1 MKITQRILALVCFC
15 LVLLGCEQKDKAS
28 LLVGTIAGPETR
40 LMEIAKK
47 VAYEKYGLNIKIV
60 EFQDY
65 ATPNVVLNDG
75 RIDANVFQHQPY
87 LDSVIKARHFPLVA
101 VGRTF
106 VYPVGIY
113 SSSVHDLNDV
123 PEHAKV
129 TLPNDPSNNA
139 RALLLLQKAGLITLD
154 ASKGLSVTQQ
164 DITDNPKQLDFI
176 ELDAAQLPRTL
187 QDVSLAVINTNNAV
201 AAGLMPS
208 KDALFL
214 EDKNSP
220 YANLIVTR
228 VSEKDDPR
236 IQQLVETLHS
246 QEVMEEA
253 KKLFENQAIPA
264 W

>member
-1 MKITQRILALVCFC
+1 MIFTQRITAILCFC
-15 LVLLGCEQKDKAS
+15 LALLGCQQKDKET
-28 LLVGTIAGPETR
+28 LLVGTIAGPETQ
-40 LMEIAKK
+40 LMQVAKK
-47 VAYEKYGLNIKIV
+47 VAHAKYGLNIKIV

-87 LDSVIKARHFPLVA
+87 LDEVIKARGYQLVA
-101 VGRTF
+101 VGKTF

-113 SSSVHDLNDV
+113 SLSIKNINDV
-123 PEHAKV
+123 PQHAKV

-139 RALLLLQKAGLITLD
+139 RALLLLQKAGLIKLD
-154 ASKGLSVTQQ
+154 PGKGLMVSQQ
-164 DITDNPKQLDFI
+164 DIKDNPKQLEFI
-176 ELDAAQLPRTL
+176 EMDAAQLPRTL
-187 QDVSLAVINTNNAV
+187 QDVSLAVINTNYAV

-228 VSEKDDPR
+228 ISEKDDPR
-236 IQQLVETLHS
+236 IQQLVEALHS
-246 QEVMEEA
+246 QEVVDEA
-253 KKLFENQAIPA
+253 NKLFEHQAIPA